1 MPDVTFEKTKE
12 ENIDFRRFIVVDTQG
27 QTHKIK
33 IDKIGG
39 YTVNLPVGES
49 RLYYIL
55 TGRTKGYIDVD
66 RTQSGAKAV
75 SDRYQI
81 RSGHTLAASRLFMVT

>member
-1 MPDVTFEKTKE
+1 MPDVKFEKTKE
-12 ENIDFRRFIVVDTQG
+12 ENIDFRRFIVVDSQE

-33 IDKIGG
+33 IDKRGG
-39 YTVNLPVGES
+39 HTVTLPAGES

-75 SDRYQI
+75 SDRFQI
-81 RSGHTLAASRLFMVT
+81 RSGHTLAAFRSFTV